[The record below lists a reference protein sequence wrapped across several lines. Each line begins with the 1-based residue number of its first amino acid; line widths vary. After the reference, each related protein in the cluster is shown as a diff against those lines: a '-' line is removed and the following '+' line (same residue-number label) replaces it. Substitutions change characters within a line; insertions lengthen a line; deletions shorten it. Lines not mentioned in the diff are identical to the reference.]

1 MNIKSLCL
9 LGLAGAICVST
20 GIASGLTDYNNN
32 FPNVN
37 SGYFVP
43 YNISAIQNVPNQIG
57 QNVQQRTG
65 NISVNLE
72 NRIACIRKT
81 IFNLRKDKVGIIT
94 NGDSKEEMLEMVL
107 ETVLGVLKQQPE
119 QLLAQSN
126 LWQDSDSEKIALELM
141 IAYKAKFENYQ
152 VHNNTVNNP
161 DVNAEVQNE
170 DIADDWF
177 EQYQQDAALL
187 LNESDK
193 ICWFV
198 QWARYHGI
206 SKQAVQGLIFYN
218 LSSVAFED
226 VTPVYKV
233 FSFFIDRLLE
243 FY

>member
-1 MNIKSLCL
+1 MNIKSLSL
-9 LGLAGAICVST
+9 LGFAGAIFVST
-20 GIASGLTDYNNN
+20 GVASEQHPSLPSHDYNG
-32 FPNVN
+32 NV
-37 SGYFVP
+37 
-43 YNISAIQNVPNQIG
+43 ANQTG
-57 QNVQQRTG
+57 QQQTG

-72 NRIACIRKT
+72 NRIAYIRNT
-81 IFNLRKDKVGIIT
+81 IFNLRKDKLGIIT

-107 ETVLGVLKQQPE
+107 ETVLEVLKQQPE

-141 IAYKAKFENYQ
+141 IACTAKFENYQ
-152 VHNNTVNNP
+152 VHNNTVHNP

-170 DIADDWF
+170 DIAIDDWF

-233 FSFFIDRLLE
+233 FSCFIDCLLE